1 VLWAGRVRRVMPGRS
16 ARLPHAWVSEVDP
29 AGPPV
34 VCALRPRG

>member
-1 VLWAGRVRRVMPGRS
+1 VMPGRS
-16 ARLPHAWVSEVDP
+16 TRLPHAWVREVDP